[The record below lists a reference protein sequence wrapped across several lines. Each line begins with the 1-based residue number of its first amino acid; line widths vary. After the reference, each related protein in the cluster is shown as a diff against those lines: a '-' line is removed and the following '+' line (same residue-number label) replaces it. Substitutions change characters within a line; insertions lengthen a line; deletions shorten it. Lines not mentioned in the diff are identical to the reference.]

1 MWRLT
6 WGVGASLGDLV
17 QSILSTSATDAADS
31 WNLVVSE
38 DGINFLRPEN
48 QAIVGVGYTLTHVDA
63 HPMLGLCRSELEQ
76 ARVSPPTWAYVASAV
91 KSPPS
96 VRLGPRVPTERPLLV
111 RFAKAG
117 GIGKLIDALRNHAD
131 QIQAS
136 VARLYQTR
144 CFHL

>member
-1 MWRLT
+1 VLT
-6 WGVGASLGDLV
+6 IVYHRSGKQSPLRVHASVGFMS
-17 QSILSTSATDAADS
+17 
-31 WNLVVSE
+31 
-38 DGINFLRPEN
+38 
-48 QAIVGVGYTLTHVDA
+48 
-63 HPMLGLCRSELEQ
+63 
-76 ARVSPPTWAYVASAV
+76 
-91 KSPPS
+91 PS